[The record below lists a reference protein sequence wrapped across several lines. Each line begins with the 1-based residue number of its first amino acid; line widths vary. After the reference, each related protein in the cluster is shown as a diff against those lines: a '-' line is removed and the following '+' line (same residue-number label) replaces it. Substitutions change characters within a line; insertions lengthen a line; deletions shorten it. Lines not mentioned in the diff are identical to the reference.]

1 MKIAY
6 ITSSSPYNKL
16 GWSGTYY
23 YTLKALQNQ
32 GHDVYCIYDAPKIS
46 LFKKIKTKIFKIFNR
61 NLLLERTDSY
71 SKSWANKI
79 IRNLQPE
86 TEVILSL
93 STIPVA
99 YLKTDIPIYIYI
111 DDIFEHFRTYYN
123 IKNLH
128 SKDIIK
134 ANRIE
139 QRAINNCRKIISSS
153 NTTAEAIVRHYKLNE
168 EKLQIVPFGANI
180 DYTPNGKDIEKYIAS
195 RKQDE
200 LNILFVG
207 VEFKR
212 KGCDIVLETIKLLH
226 NKGINV
232 KLHIR
237 GLKDINI
244 KLPNYVINHGFL
256 NKRIDSD
263 KIKLEELYAKSHFLF
278 VPSLAEAYGL
288 VFAEAGAYALPSIS
302 HNTGGISTIIKNGV
316 NGKLFEI
323 GTTPQI
329 FADYI
334 IEQFNNYDSYIQLA
348 RMSYKRFIE
357 ELNWDIAGKRISQ
370 IINSSFYNNQIQ

>member
-6 ITSSSPYNKL
+6 ITSSTPNNKL
-16 GWSGTYY
+16 SWSGTNY

-32 GHDVYCIYDAPKIS
+32 GHNVYCIYDAPQIG
-46 LFKKIKTKIFKIFNR
+46 LFRKIKTKIFKLINR
-61 NLLLERTDSY
+61 NLMPERSDFY
-71 SKSWANKI
+71 SKKWADKI
-79 IRNLQPE
+79 KGNLQPN
-86 TEVILSL
+86 TDAIFSL

-99 YLKTDIPIYIYI
+99 YLRTDIPIYIYI

-134 ANRIE
+134 ANKIE
-139 QRAINNCRKIISSS
+139 QCAIDNCRRIISCSEI
-153 NTTAEAIVRHYKLNE
+153 TGEAIIKHYNINK

-180 DYTPNGKDIEKYIAS
+180 DTIPNIEHIEEYIAS
-195 RKQDE
+195 RNKEE

-207 VEFKR
+207 VDFKR
-212 KGCDIVLETIKLLH
+212 KGCDIVLETVKLLH
-226 NKGINV
+226 NNGINV
-232 KLHIR
+232 KLHIC
-237 GLKDINI
+237 GLKDINFE
-244 KLPNYVINHGFL
+244 LPDYVINYGFL
-256 NKRIDSD
+256 NKGIESD
-263 KIKLEELYAKSHFLF
+263 KMKLEKLYATSHFLF

-316 NGKLFEI
+316 NGQLFEI

-334 IEQFNNYDSYIQLA
+334 MKQFNNYDNYIQLA
-348 RMSYKRFIE
+348 RRSYKRFIE
-357 ELNWDIAGKRISQ
+357 ELNWEVAGKRITS
-370 IINSSFYNNQIQ
+370 IMNSIHK